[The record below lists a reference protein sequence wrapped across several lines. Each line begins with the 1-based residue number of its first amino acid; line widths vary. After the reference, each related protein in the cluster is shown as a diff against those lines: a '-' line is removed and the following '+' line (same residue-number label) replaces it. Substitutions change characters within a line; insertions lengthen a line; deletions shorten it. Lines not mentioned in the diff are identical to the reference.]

1 MVQFI
6 TVTETLP
13 LRNLVLRGGKL
24 TNEQC
29 RFTTDDLP
37 GTFHLGYDI
46 NDDLVCVASF
56 HPQNYGDFSG
66 SGYQLRGMATAEKFR
81 SRGIGNQVLN
91 FGIVYLRGQKVDYLW
106 CNARKRALPFYI
118 NMGFEVISDE
128 FEVAGIG
135 PHYVLYVKIR

>member
-1 MVQFI
+1 
-6 TVTETLP
+6 
-13 LRNLVLRGGKL
+13 
-24 TNEQC
+24 
-29 RFTTDDLP
+29 
-37 GTFHLGYDI
+37 
-46 NDDLVCVASF
+46 
-56 HPQNYGDFSG
+56 
-66 SGYQLRGMATAEKFR
+66 
-81 SRGIGNQVLN
+81 VLN